1 MFWCWL
7 NELSMK
13 LESRVRLEFITVQT
27 ANLVFEAGLPG
38 SLAQAG
44 HRERCGSIP
53 APTAIKAAAQEN
65 DGKEDDN
72 KGGDVHDRLR

>member
-1 MFWCWL
+1 V
-7 NELSMK
+7 S
-13 LESRVRLEFITVQT
+13 
-27 ANLVFEAGLPG
+27 LVFDAGLPG
-38 SLAQAG
+38 SLAPAG

-65 DGKEDDN
+65 DDKEDDD

>member
-1 MFWCWL
+1 MVTGMFWCWL

-44 HRERCGSIP
+44 TMWLNTSAHGHKSRRPRERR
-53 APTAIKAAAQEN
+53 Q
-65 DGKEDDN
+65 
-72 KGGDVHDRLR
+72 GG